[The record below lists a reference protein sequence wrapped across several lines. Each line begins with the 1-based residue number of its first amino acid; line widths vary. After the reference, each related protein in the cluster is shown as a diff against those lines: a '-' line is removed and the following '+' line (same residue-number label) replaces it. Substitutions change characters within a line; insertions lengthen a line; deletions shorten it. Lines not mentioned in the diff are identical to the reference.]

1 MFCNE
6 GEWVSE
12 WRREKCR
19 TNSNSNPNTYLYL
32 YPPTKMKLKL
42 KSGSQE
48 VNETGLC
55 SVHKIFMICQ
65 MFAFI
70 WLFDCFRIVWVLFCF
85 FFYFCQAKLLKI
97 ESWNIVGTSI
107 FNRENNIYYSA
118 ETVNNFHNLF
128 TLHSFIKQSASRNV
142 FVNSNL
148 IFFTWAL

>member
-1 MFCNE
+1 M
-6 GEWVSE
+6 SE

-42 KSGSQE
+42 KSGGSQE

-70 WLFDCFRIVWVLFCF
+70 
-85 FFYFCQAKLLKI
+85 
-97 ESWNIVGTSI
+97 
-107 FNRENNIYYSA
+107 
-118 ETVNNFHNLF
+118 
-128 TLHSFIKQSASRNV
+128 
-142 FVNSNL
+142 
-148 IFFTWAL
+148 